1 MQGMELSIWLKHIP
15 KESPE
20 FIPTNS
26 NFTPKSSFFIKLF
39 VRYSYALFFKT
50 RLITNPWLPLKYIN
64 SFLKESKVSLVM
76 ERKEKESNYL

>member
-26 NFTPKSSFFIKLF
+26 NFTPKSSFLIKLF
-39 VRYSYALFFKT
+39 VIVMHY
-50 RLITNPWLPLKYIN
+50 
-64 SFLKESKVSLVM
+64 FLKRDLLQI
-76 ERKEKESNYL
+76 RGCL